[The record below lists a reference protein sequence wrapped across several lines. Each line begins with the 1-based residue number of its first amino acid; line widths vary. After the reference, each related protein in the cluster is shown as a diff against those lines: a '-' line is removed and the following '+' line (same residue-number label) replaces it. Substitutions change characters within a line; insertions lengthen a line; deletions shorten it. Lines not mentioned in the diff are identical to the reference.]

1 MNEETKK
8 PVMFCITQDEENN
21 LELNISGTGKELA
34 AMLASVMDDDPDIVK
49 LIEFAFMMLEIKHY
63 EDTKN
68 EDEKLVDLFTD
79 NPPIAEA

>member
-34 AMLASVMDDDPDIVK
+34 AMLASVMDDDPDVVK
-49 LIEFAFMMLEIKHY
+49 LIEFAFMMLEMKHY

-68 EDEKLVDLFTD
+68 GDEKLVDLFID